1 MDEFASRQYPV
12 QEHMVF
18 QRRTWIIQR
27 IGWAVLA
34 AVCLAALTGLLGGG
48 VLSNRALQG
57 AAMTIDYERFERATR
72 LAHFGFRFAPTES
85 TERRLHLSRSFQD
98 KFVITSIQP
107 PPLRS
112 LATLDGLELTF
123 AVALSVENQVT
134 IWARPHDYG
143 SIALEAHADDN
154 PPSNFRVFIYP

>member
-27 IGWAVLA
+27 IGWAILA
-34 AVCLAALTGLLGGG
+34 AVCLAALTGLFGGG
-48 VLSNRALQG
+48 ILSDRTIEG
-57 AAMTIDYERFERATR
+57 AAMTIEYERFERATR
-72 LAHFGFRFAPTES
+72 LAHYGFHFAPTENK
-85 TERRLHLSRSFQD
+85 ERHLHLSRNFQD
-98 KFVITSIQP
+98 KFEITSIQP
-107 PPLRS
+107 APLWS
-112 LATLDGLELTF
+112 VTTADGLELIF
-123 AVALSVENQVT
+123 AVTPSVANQVT

-143 SIALEAHADDN
+143 SVAVEAHADDN

>member
-27 IGWAVLA
+27 AGWFVLA

-48 VLSNRALQG
+48 ILSNRALEG
-57 AAMTIDYERFERATR
+57 AAMTIEYERFERATR
-72 LAHFGFRFAPTES
+72 LAQFGFHFAPTDN

-98 KFVITSIQP
+98 KFEITSIQP

-112 LATLDGLELTF
+112 LATLGGLELIF
-123 AVALSVENQVT
+123 AVAPSVKNQVT
-134 IWARPHDYG
+134 IWARPHGYG
-143 SIALEAHADDN
+143 SVAIASHVDNN